1 MKARLPWRG
10 ENHNG
15 GTIHGTRREKTGRRL
30 KADYGGVFVR
40 MKALTTISKTSALG
54 GKKLE
59 DNP

>member
-30 KADYGGVFVR
+30 NADYGGVFVR
-40 MKALTTISKTSALG
+40 NANFNNDAKDSALREKLG
-54 GKKLE
+54 G
-59 DNP
+59 